1 MKNNQF
7 FPRLMTIV
15 STEESVAG
23 AGAVN
28 PAENEMNEVSNQLAD
43 EVAEETET
51 TNNEEQSSVEPKAEN
66 ADKPNVSL
74 SVDGNQVELSPELL
88 ATLSGFLKL
97 GIKTKMRTLISY
109 QDAKRDIQL
118 VYVKGNRNVYSSQ
131 IEKLW
136 KDISGKKVK
145 KFYRSCVVVNAK
157 QVLEN
162 NPNIKLVDIYGN
174 EITLETPG
182 VENCWAVIDGQHRL
196 MACMEHPEAD
206 LDLELLD
213 YDGDI
218 MELIKLFNSTDLNW
232 RLPDYYRSNVQTGK
246 VSNNLAKKME
256 EVQAVIKCSDK
267 VASFVLTF
275 KKDSIKK
282 SDCILGKDNSGYTE
296 EKGSRGLGIAKAIRF
311 KFGESLVKV
320 EFIEAICAAY
330 DSLEDGKHSGL
341 TDSMIGYLA
350 EMSDSMKST
359 IVSKMATADY
369 GEVKN
374 TMVKG
379 FQKYYDAHKEDIEEH
394 IKEVQKK
401 IDDAMP
407 KADPTKKTNE
417 ELKDGFPG
425 DILKQRLAKA
435 IKATEAKVDSLT
447 KQEKSCQNT
456 VDALKGKRK
465 PTEKDVEKLSEAEI
479 KLDEIQSS
487 LVVANANIEELKLQL
502 AAFDKAA

>member
-1 MKNNQF
+1 MKNTEF
-7 FPRLMTIV
+7 FPRMMTIV

-23 AGAVN
+23 ADSVN
-28 PAENEMNEVSNQLAD
+28 PAENKMNEVSNQPTD
-43 EVAEETET
+43 EVAEETG
-51 TNNEEQSSVEPKAEN
+51 TNNEGQTSVEPKVEK

-74 SVDGNQVELSPELL
+74 SINGEQVELSPELL
-88 ATLSGFLKL
+88 ATVLGFLKK
-97 GIKTKMRTLISY
+97 GVKTKMRTLISY

-218 MELIKLFNSTDLNW
+218 MDLIKLFNSTDLNW
-232 RLPDYYRSNVQTGK
+232 RLPDYYKSNVETGK
-246 VSNNLAKKME
+246 VSNGLSKKME
-256 EVQAVIKCSDK
+256 EIKKVIKCSDK
-267 VASFVLTF
+267 VASYLPTF
-275 KKDSIKK
+275 KKDAFKK
-282 SDCILGKDNSGYTE
+282 SECIKGEDNSGYTPA
-296 EKGSRGLGIAKAIRF
+296 KGDRGLRIAKALRY
-311 KFGESLVKV
+311 KFGEGTVKV
-320 EFIEAICAAY
+320 ELIDGIVVAY
-330 DSLEDGKHSGL
+330 NSLEDGTRPGL
-341 TDSMIGYLA
+341 ADSMVGFLA
-350 EMSDSMKST
+350 DMSESMKKS
-359 IVSKMATADY
+359 IVSKMSAADY
-369 GEVKN
+369 GVVKN
-374 TMVKG
+374 TLEEG
-379 FQKYYDAHKEDIEEH
+379 FKKYYEAHKEDITEH
-394 IKEVQKK
+394 IVEVEKV
-401 IDDAMP
+401 INESIPAP
-407 KADPTKKTNE
+407 ESTKKAEE

-435 IKATEAKVDSLT
+435 IKAAEAKVESLT

-456 VDALKGKRK
+456 VDTIKGKSK
-465 PTEKDVEKLSEAEI
+465 PTEKEAEKLTEAEI

-487 LVVANANIEELKLQL
+487 LVVANANIEELKIQL